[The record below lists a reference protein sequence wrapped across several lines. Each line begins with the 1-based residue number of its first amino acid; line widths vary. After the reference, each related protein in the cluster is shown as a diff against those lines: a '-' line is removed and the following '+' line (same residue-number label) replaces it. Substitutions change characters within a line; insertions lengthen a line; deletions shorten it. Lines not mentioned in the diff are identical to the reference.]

1 MSKVGNEPIQ
11 VPNGVDITLI
21 DDKVVVKGPKGVLE
35 QILHATIEVKS
46 EDGQLI
52 CLIKTGRS
60 QDSKFQGLMRSLINN
75 MVLGVTQGFTKELK
89 MIGVGYRAQV
99 QETNLKLLI
108 GVSHD
113 VIMPIPEGVT
123 VDVKSNTNITI
134 QGSNKQVVGQFAADV
149 RAKRPPE
156 PYQGK
161 GIRYVDEYVRRKAGK
176 AAKGR

>member
-1 MSKVGNEPIQ
+1 MSKVGKEPIQ
-11 VPNGVDITLI
+11 VPKGVDITLT
-21 DDKVVVKGPKGVLE
+21 DDKVVVKGPKGTLE
-35 QILHATIEVKS
+35 QAVHPTIEIKNENDQV
-46 EDGQLI
+46 I
-52 CLIKTGRS
+52 CLIKTGRA

-75 MVLGVTQGFTKELK
+75 MVLGVTKGFAKELK

-99 QETNLKLLI
+99 QGTNLKLLV

-113 VIMPIPEGVT
+113 VIMPIPQGVT